1 MRKFLKA
8 IVLVPL
14 ALVILVFA
22 VANRQIV
29 TFSLDP
35 FGTTDPAEPLVFA
48 MPLFAL
54 ATLLVIIGVLI
65 GGTATWVRQ
74 GKWRRLARQREDE
87 LRAMRA
93 ENDRLKHQVETQ
105 GTVPAIA
112 PPQGSI
118 FTPAD

>member
-8 IVLVPL
+8 AILIPL
-14 ALVILVFA
+14 GLLILVFA

-35 FGTTDPAEPLVFA
+35 FGTTSPADPLVFA

-54 ATLLVIIGVLI
+54 ATVLVIIGVLV
-65 GGTATWVRQ
+65 GGIATWFRQ

-87 LRAMRA
+87 LRTVRS
-93 ENDRLKHQVETQ
+93 ENDRLKHEVEARAS
-105 GTVPAIA
+105 VPSIA
-112 PPQGSI
+112 PPARAV
-118 FTPAD
+118 FTPSD

>member
-8 IVLVPL
+8 VILIPL

-35 FGTTDPAEPLVFA
+35 FGTTDPADPLVFA

-54 ATLLVIIGVLI
+54 ATVLVIIGVLA
-65 GGTATWVRQ
+65 GGIATWLRQ

-87 LRAMRA
+87 LRAVRA
-93 ENDRLKHQVETQ
+93 ENDRLKHQVESQ
-105 GTVPAIA
+105 SVVPAIA
-112 PPQGSI
+112 PPPGSI